1 MKSGV
6 GSVFASSASPST
18 VTLQDIDATKF
29 KSGNIIVSH
38 SGADHKEVEE
48 YNFLCNGAGML
59 YTDFGNMDSGEDVGE
74 FEIIQNAGIIKLRYT
89 PNANTAVTVQTLTTM
104 VGIATTAAENTGEI
118 GRLVIGDTELNATRT
133 EISAAASPTENTI
146 SSKNYTN
153 FTSMK
158 YFVEIHNTTDNK
170 YSCFNVGANA
180 FDGRINFN
188 VYNNLSTADDQR
200 RDIRAMNMVASGE
213 NVLLRFTPSAN
224 KAYVVR
230 VSEIRIDKPD
240 NVANDQ
246 TVIL

>member
-1 MKSGV
+1 
-6 GSVFASSASPST
+6 
-18 VTLQDIDATKF
+18 
-29 KSGNIIVSH
+29 
-38 SGADHKEVEE
+38 
-48 YNFLCNGAGML
+48 
-59 YTDFGNMDSGEDVGE
+59 
-74 FEIIQNAGIIKLRYT
+74 
-89 PNANTAVTVQTLTTM
+89 M

-213 NVLLRFTPSAN
+213 NVLLRFTPASN